1 MRWSAIKIIG
11 WTAFVVFLCFVSFG
25 FAAGLPSTSKT
36 FGSGNTSVSACDTDG
51 VSIIQNLSGANVVS
65 VTIGGIAPA
74 CGGGTLSVAVDNGT
88 VSSSGSGAVPGGGG
102 SMTVALVAAVA
113 AMAADEIDLTIS
125 GP

>member
-36 FGSGNTSVSACDTDG
+36 LGSGNTSVSACDTDG

-113 AMAADEIDLTIS
+113 AMEADEIDLTIS